1 MALLE
6 VQDMVLSFSGL
17 EVIRQLDFTADEGT
31 VSSLIGP
38 NGAGKTSVFNCLTGF
53 YRPDSGRINFN
64 EHSILRLKPHKITQ
78 AGMAR
83 TFQNLRLF
91 KSMTVL
97 ENVMSGM
104 HCRTSA
110 GALGSVLHTPSQQR
124 EEELIRL
131 VSEECLSFVGLLDKK
146 DRHAGN
152 LPYGDQR
159 RVEWAR
165 ALATKPKLLLLD
177 EPAAGLNHDEKQ
189 ELIKLILHIRN
200 ELGISILLIE
210 HDMGLVMKVSEKITV
225 IDYGKKIAEGSAEEV
240 QNNPKVIEA
249 YLGSEDEEDLL

>member
-6 VQDMVLSFSGL
+6 VKNLALSFAGL
-17 EVIRQLDFTADEGT
+17 HVIKELDFSVEDGSIA
-31 VSSLIGP
+31 SLIGP

-53 YRPDSGRINFN
+53 YRPSDGDIIFN
-64 EHSILRLKPHKITQ
+64 GKSITYKKPHKITRR
-78 AGMAR
+78 GMAR

-104 HCRTSA
+104 HCRSSA
-110 GALGSVLHTPSQQR
+110 GPIGAILRTPSQQQ
-124 EEELIRL
+124 EEAEIN
-131 VSEECLSFVGLLDKK
+131 EFCETCLDFVGLREAK
-146 DRHAGN
+146 DRIASN
-152 LPYGDQR
+152 LAYGDQR

-177 EPAAGLNHDEKQ
+177 EPAAGLNYDEKQ
-189 ELIKLILHIRN
+189 QLIDLIKRIRDQ
-200 ELGISILLIE
+200 LGITIFLIE

-225 IDYGKKIAEGSAEEV
+225 IDYGQKIAQGNADEV

-249 YLGSEDEEDLL
+249 YLGKEEDEIA

>member
-6 VQDMVLSFSGL
+6 VKNLMLSFAGLDVIKDLSFSVEKGS
-17 EVIRQLDFTADEGT
+17 IA
-31 VSSLIGP
+31 SLIGP

-53 YRPDSGRINFN
+53 YKPNDGDIIFDGNRIV
-64 EHSILRLKPHKITQ
+64 RKKPHKITKH
-78 AGMAR
+78 GMAR

-97 ENVMSGM
+97 DNVMSGM
-104 HCRTSA
+104 HCRTKA
-110 GALGSVLHTPSQQR
+110 GPIAAVLRHGAQQL
-124 EEELIRL
+124 EEAETKKFCQ
-131 VSEECLSFVGLLDKK
+131 ECLEFVGIPEFEDHISSNLSY
-146 DRHAGN
+146 GN
-152 LPYGDQR
+152 QR

-189 ELIKLILHIRN
+189 QLITLIKRIRD
-200 ELGISILLIE
+200 ELGITILLIE

-225 IDYGKKIAEGSAEEV
+225 IDYGQKIAQGNAEEV

-249 YLGSEDEEDLL
+249 YLGKEEEEIA

>member
-1 MALLE
+1 
-6 VQDMVLSFSGL
+6 MVLSFSGL
-17 EVIRQLDFTADEGT
+17 EVIRELSFSVNEG
-31 VSSLIGP
+31 SIASLIGP

-53 YRPDSGRINFN
+53 YRPDSGKIIFN
-64 EHSILRLKPHKITQ
+64 SHSILRRKPHKITQ

-91 KSMTVL
+91 KSMSVL

-110 GALGSVLHTPSQQR
+110 GAVGAVLQSPSQRR
-124 EEELIRL
+124 EEELITK
-131 VSEECLSFVGLLDKK
+131 VSEECLAFVGMQDKK

-165 ALATKPKLLLLD
+165 ALATKPRLLLLD

-189 ELIKLILHIRN
+189 ELIELILRIRD
-200 ELGISILLIE
+200 ELGITILLIE
-210 HDMGLVMKVSEKITV
+210 HDMGLVMKVSEHITV
-225 IDYGKKIAEGSAEEV
+225 IDYGRKIAEGTAEAV
-240 QNNPKVIEA
+240 QQNPKVIEA
-249 YLGSEDEEDLL
+249 YLGSEDEEDLF

>member
-6 VQDMVLSFSGL
+6 VKDLVLSFAGL
-17 EVIRQLDFTADEGT
+17 QVIKDLNFSVEEG
-31 VSSLIGP
+31 SIASLIGP

-53 YRPDSGRINFN
+53 YKPTGGT
-64 EHSILRLKPHKITQ
+64 ILFDQKVITRKKPHKITQ
-78 AGMAR
+78 MGMAR

-104 HCRTSA
+104 HCRSSA
-110 GALGSVLHTPSQQR
+110 GPVSSILRTTSQQK
-124 EEELIRL
+124 EEADITAFCEK
-131 VSEECLSFVGLLDKK
+131 CLDFVGILDEK
-146 DRHAGN
+146 DRTASN
-152 LPYGDQR
+152 LSYGHQR

-165 ALATKPKLLLLD
+165 ALATKPKILLLD
-177 EPAAGLNHDEKQ
+177 EPAAGLNYDEKQ
-189 ELIKLILHIRN
+189 QLIELIKQIRD
-200 ELGISILLIE
+200 ELDITILLIE

-225 IDYGKKIAEGSAEEV
+225 IDYGQKIAQGNAQEV

-249 YLGSEDEEDLL
+249 YLGKEEDEIA